1 LKLLESQLL
10 KYNNNN
16 QDFTFFNSK
25 KIKDF
30 EDLKELFF
38 EILAVKPE
46 DRKNTIKE
54 KYEKVPYL
62 NSSLFELTTLEKETV
77 KINHLK
83 QHTALPIYNSTVLKD
98 DLGKRKSEQLTVLQY
113 IFEFLDS
120 FNFASD
126 NKLEIQEQN
135 KTIINSSVLGLIFE
149 KINGYKEGSFFTPG
163 YITMYIC
170 KDTIRKTVIQ
180 KFNSFYSWNCQT
192 VAENHNKIIQH
203 DINLL
208 QANETFNSIRICD
221 PAVGSGH
228 FLVSALNE
236 LIAIKSELGIL
247 IDGEGQILRNTY
259 CEVQN
264 DELFISYFGQFFN
277 YNYKDKESQ
286 RIQETI
292 FKEKRTLI
300 ENCLFGVDINPKSVH
315 ICRLRLWIELLKNA
329 YYTKDTNFS
338 NLETLPN
345 IDINIKHGNT
355 LISRF
360 SLNGNV
366 KTTLS
371 PEKLQKATMK
381 YKKLVADYKNA
392 PDKNTKQFFEK
403 QIIELKAYYAEF
415 ANPIDKDYIELQK
428 KQDEI
433 NSTKLVFTPEEK
445 IQWDMKIQRL
455 SKEVAELR
463 KKYDEKVKTVYG
475 NTFEWRFEFPEVLT
489 DTGLFVGFDAV
500 IGNPPYLNFK
510 MYSKEERN
518 VFKTNYIEIFDGK
531 ADIYYYFFYQ
541 GLRILKNNGILSF
554 ITSRY
559 WLEAEFA
566 EKLRKF
572 ISSNY
577 QLNEIIDFK
586 NVTIF
591 EGVGIKTSIA
601 QITKKISNDDFILN
615 YRYIDS
621 KKIKSVS
628 INDFVS
634 IPIKYNGIKNKAKWT
649 LSVESELSILKKIET
664 DTIKLEEIADC
675 KQGIVTGLDK
685 AFITTTNEFENLPKE
700 LVKTFIKVGDIHKY
714 CIIPV
719 EKRELIYTNDI
730 KKISDYPELEKRL
743 TQYKTQLS
751 ERREAQNGKIRWFD
765 LQWSRNKELFESP
778 KLICRFKA
786 AFNTFMYDE
795 NNLYSSADT
804 TIVRIN
810 KEKSKDYDLKYL
822 LGLLNSKL
830 LDYYLKSYSKLMD
843 YRYEYGSVTVG
854 RLRIKKSKNQKEIIK
869 LVDKIL
875 EIKSNNPAQYIS
887 EIEKEIDNKVY
898 EIYGIDETEIQIIEG
913 KLK

>member
-1 LKLLESQLL
+1 MKQ
-10 KYNNNN
+10 
-16 QDFTFFNSK
+16 F
-25 KIKDF
+25 
-30 EDLKELFF
+30 DLF
-38 EILAVKPE
+38 
-46 DRKNTIKE
+46 
-54 KYEKVPYL
+54 
-62 NSSLFELTTLEKETV
+62 
-77 KINHLK
+77 
-83 QHTALPIYNSTVLKD
+83 
-98 DLGKRKSEQLTVLQY
+98 
-113 IFEFLDS
+113 
-120 FNFASD
+120 
-126 NKLEIQEQN
+126 
-135 KTIINSSVLGLIFE
+135 KTE
-149 KINGYKEGSFFTPG
+149 E
-163 YITMYIC
+163 
-170 KDTIRKTVIQ
+170 
-180 KFNSFYSWNCQT
+180 
-192 VAENHNKIIQH
+192 
-203 DINLL
+203 
-208 QANETFNSIRICD
+208 
-221 PAVGSGH
+221 
-228 FLVSALNE
+228 
-236 LIAIKSELGIL
+236 
-247 IDGEGQILRNTY
+247 
-259 CEVQN
+259 
-264 DELFISYFGQFFN
+264 ELFIE
-277 YNYKDKESQ
+277 ES
-286 RIQETI
+286 
-292 FKEKRTLI
+292 
-300 ENCLFGVDINPKSVH
+300 ENFIL
-315 ICRLRLWIELLKNA
+315 EL
-329 YYTKDTNFS
+329 
-338 NLETLPN
+338 
-345 IDINIKHGNT
+345 
-355 LISRF
+355 
-360 SLNGNV
+360 
-366 KTTLS
+366 
-371 PEKLQKATMK
+371 
-381 YKKLVADYKNA
+381 
-392 PDKNTKQFFEK
+392 EK
-403 QIIELKAYYAEF
+403 QITEL
-415 ANPIDKDYIELQK
+415 
-428 KQDEI
+428 
-433 NSTKLVFTPEEK
+433 EEQEK
-445 IQWDMKIQRL
+445 FI
-455 SKEVAELR
+455 KENNGFDWA
-463 KKYDEKVKTVYG
+463 K
-475 NTFEWRFEFPEVLT
+475 EFPKLCDSKSNWE
-489 DTGLFVGFDAV
+489 GFDLV
-500 IGNPPYLNFK
+500 IGNPPFLNFK
-510 MYSKEERN
+510 KYSKGERSF
-518 VFKTNYIEIFDGK
+518 FKTEYAEIYNGK
-531 ADIYYYFFYQ
+531 SDIYYFFFYQ

-572 ISSNY
+572 ISSNF